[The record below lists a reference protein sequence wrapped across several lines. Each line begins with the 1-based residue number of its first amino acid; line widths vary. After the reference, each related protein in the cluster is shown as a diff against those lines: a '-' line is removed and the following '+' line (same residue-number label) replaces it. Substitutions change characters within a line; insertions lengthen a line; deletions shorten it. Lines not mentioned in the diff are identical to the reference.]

1 MKKQGKV
8 VWAGIRGRQ
17 YRTMFMGPSSRLE
30 ARKGKRVQ
38 GVPVVPLAL
47 SVVQQE
53 ERRLLTPCAY
63 ALSPEVPENSK
74 VIGGGDY
81 VGELERERKKRNK
94 TGLSA

>member
-8 VWAGIRGRQ
+8 VGAGIRGRQ
-17 YRTMFMGPSSRLE
+17 YRTMFMAPSSLHRGGE
-30 ARKGKRVQ
+30 REERK

-47 SVVQQE
+47 SVVVQQE
-53 ERRLLTPCAY
+53 ERRLTPCAY

-81 VGELERERKKRNK
+81 VGELERE
-94 TGLSA
+94 